1 VPATPDPDRAA
12 EILALVRVIP
22 EGFVVSYGELSP
34 EAPRFAGSVLA
45 ATEEPGLPWH
55 RVVRADGSLAQGD
68 RQRRLLVAEG
78 SRSRARGCGW
88 TWCGSPARRSSWSGE
103 GGSSTLRRGRRDSS
117 SGALVAL
124 LDEQEGADENRTAPI
139 SCRAAAAVKKSEPM
153 K

>member
-1 VPATPDPDRAA
+1 VGLIADELRPSIDYRAYCAVVQDRAVPATPDPDRAA

-78 SRSRARGCGW
+78 VPFAGPRVRMDLVRIPREALELER
-88 TWCGSPARRSSWSGE
+88 GE
-103 GGSSTLRRGRRDSS
+103 G
-117 SGALVAL
+117 
-124 LDEQEGADENRTAPI
+124 
-139 SCRAAAAVKKSEPM
+139 
-153 K
+153 